1 MTQTPAFIVSLH
13 DDTKKT
19 LARFP
24 ISIIIAT
31 LGTGVALY
39 FSTFWN
45 SNRDELEYDIL
56 RVLLTLICLFPLSI
70 SGKILVEQLN
80 LTKAMRWMPYLFALI
95 YAMLLFFATPPS
107 SNGPFSQIVA
117 MELVAFLSPITFL
130 FLAKKDALSF
140 WSFTKNLITRLLITG
155 VFSAALFIGA
165 SLIIK
170 SADFLFNFSINGEI
184 YPRIWIIVVGIVAS
198 WFFLSG
204 ISEKI
209 SSETSYPDL
218 LKKFVTYILVP
229 LLGLY
234 TLVLYI
240 YGIKIIATHIWP
252 QGDTVYM
259 IIGYLLSAF
268 ATYAIAYPLTEKNT
282 TWRKLFRGAIV
293 AWIPILILF
302 FASLH
307 LRIDQYGITMHRYY
321 VVLFGIFFVVMALY
335 LSLSKKKNLIFIPLI
350 TSAFILLSQFGPLS
364 AQTISLNNQMS
375 RLEKVLTEQG
385 LLKDGKLVPASK
397 DESYDQVSSTL
408 WYLNSYLTLD
418 GVEKWLP
425 ADVKND
431 YSNSMSSTQKSD
443 RILEYLYG
451 TRENLTSNTV
461 TSPIYST
468 AHFYLDVENP
478 KTNAI
483 NLQGYQYMIRIKNA
497 PIDTAAIK
505 SEWYGKL
512 YTVSLDGDSVAIWDL
527 TNENKLGQNIQKV
540 ATFPI
545 AQRIEK
551 IDSSVKGNNDVGLK
565 KEQMIFDG
573 KTRNFTYSLIV
584 TDLFIQTV
592 KTGTKQKSTIQT
604 VDGYLLIRK

>member
-1 MTQTPAFIVSLH
+1 MTQTPAFIVSLY
-13 DDTKKT
+13 DDSKKT

-24 ISIIIAT
+24 VSIIIAM

-39 FSTFWN
+39 FSAFWN
-45 SNRDELEYDIL
+45 NDRDELAYSIL
-56 RVLLTLICLFPLSI
+56 RVLLTLVCLFPLSI
-70 SGKILVEQLN
+70 SAKLLIEQLN
-80 LTKAMRWMPYLFALI
+80 LAKTMRWMPYLFALV
-95 YAMLLFFATPPS
+95 YAILLFIATPPS
-107 SNGPFSQIVA
+107 PDGPFSQIVA

-140 WSFTKNLITRLLITG
+140 WSFTKNLITRLLVTG
-155 VFSAALFIGA
+155 LFSAALFLGA
-165 SLIIK
+165 TIVIK
-170 SADFLFNFSINGEI
+170 SADFLFQMSINGEI
-184 YPRIWIIVVGIVAS
+184 YPRIWMIVVGIVAS

-209 SSETSYPDL
+209 SSEISYPDI

-240 YGIKIIATHIWP
+240 YGIKIILTHVWP

-259 IIGYLLSAF
+259 IIGYLISAF
-268 ATYAIAYPLTEKNT
+268 STYAIGYPLAEKST
-282 TWRKLFRGAIV
+282 AWRKLFLGAII
-293 AWIPILILF
+293 AWMPILILF

-321 VVLFGIFFVVMALY
+321 VVLFGIFFVVMAPY

-350 TSAFILLSQFGPLS
+350 TSVFILVSQFGPLS

-425 ADVKND
+425 ADVK
-431 YSNSMSSTQKSD
+431 SNYNNSTGSTQKSD

-451 TRENLTSNTV
+451 TRESLTSNIT
-461 TSPIYST
+461 TTPIYST
-468 AHFYLDVENP
+468 AHFYLDVQNA

-505 SEWYGKL
+505 SEWYGRL
-512 YTVSLDGDSVAIWDL
+512 YTISLDGDSVAIWDL

-545 AQRIEK
+545 TQRVK
-551 IDSSVKGNNDVGLK
+551 KFNSSAKGDVDTGLT

-573 KTRNFTYSLIV
+573 KTKNFTYRLIV
-584 TDLFIQTV
+584 TDLFIQTL
-592 KTGTKQKSTIQT
+592 KTGTEQRNTIQT
-604 VDGYLLIRK
+604 VDGYLLIKK